1 MKGQQIFYSFL
12 PGVTA
17 AVLTTQ
23 PTWAETAKAS
33 GIQQVVSPS
42 VSTSTIASG
51 SWLTKANNL
60 DLDRQL
66 FAASDRTLSATSSK
80 NIGVVVTGKTGIPVK
95 RISGHEKAAIFG
107 LSATLPAKYLS
118 GNNLA
123 VTDNPKQRSDGSGA
137 SLGKLASTP
146 KRPVRTSVRIPV
158 PKVEPNARPISKSK
172 DNGQRLREAIAKM
185 RSQKTVVSKTTGK
198 ISSAPEKNSYILAS
212 AEPKRHKNPETK
224 LSNFIQS
231 NASNSRAAKL
241 LEVQNC
247 QQQPFVLNSV
257 GCGQKPFV
265 TELVSQL
272 PPGTPKTPAP
282 VTPSVPSA
290 PTAPAAPKTPQQ
302 IPDYLNPNP
311 NPLQYP
317 TQIEEVR
324 VRGTQPISLEQAIE
338 LARRNNRE
346 LQVSLLELQR
356 ARAALREAQA
366 DLYPDLGLSA
376 EIARQQSASSQLQS
390 ERTAEAEA
398 GVPPELRT
406 PSQDEPTSAFTGT
419 AQLTYDLYTS
429 GRRRANIN
437 AAEEQV
443 RFQQLDVERL
453 SEQIRLDV
461 TTNYYD
467 LQQADE
473 NVRIQQ
479 AAVTNAEAS
488 LRDAQALER
497 AGVGTRFDVL
507 RAQVNLANAQ
517 QNLTRALSQQR
528 ITSSQLATRLSI
540 PGSINISAADPVNLA
555 GLWNPTLEESIVLA
569 FQNRPELQQFLAQRN
584 ISEQRRRLA
593 LSELGPQVSVI
604 ASYNLL
610 DQFDDTISVTDGY
623 SLGLRASLNLF
634 DGGAARARAAQER
647 ANIRIAETQFAQQRD
662 QTRFD
667 VEQAYS
673 NLQANLENV
682 QTANA
687 ALDQAREALRLA
699 RLRFQAGVG
708 TQTDV
713 IAAETDLT
721 TAEGNRVVA
730 ILDYNRALANLQRA
744 VTTRA
749 LR

>member
-33 GIQQVVSPS
+33 GLQQVVPPS
-42 VSTSTIASG
+42 VSTSTISSG

-60 DLDRQL
+60 DRQL
-66 FAASDRTLSATSSK
+66 FAIGDRLSAPSSQ
-80 NIGVVVTGKTGIPVK
+80 NLGVVVTGKTGIPVEQ
-95 RISGHEKAAIFG
+95 ISANEAAIFS

-118 GNNLA
+118 GNNRA
-123 VTDNPKQRSDGSGA
+123 ITSNQIQPSNASGA

-146 KRPVRTSVRIPV
+146 KRPVKTSVSIPV
-158 PKVEPNARPISKSK
+158 PKVKPNARASSRNTAK
-172 DNGQRLREAIAKM
+172 DNGQRLREVLALR
-185 RSQKTVVSKTTGK
+185 RSQKIGVSDTTLK
-198 ISSAPEKNSYILAS
+198 LSSVPDKSLSKLSSQERSS
-212 AEPKRHKNPETK
+212 QKNPSTS
-224 LSNFIQS
+224 LSKFLRS
-231 NASNSRAAKL
+231 NVSNSRAAKL

-247 QQQPFVLNSV
+247 QQQASILNPV
-257 GCGQKPFV
+257 GCSQKSLV
-265 TELVSQL
+265 TELVSQV
-272 PPGTPKTPAP
+272 PSSTPTTPAP
-282 VTPSVPSA
+282 VTPPTQSA
-290 PTAPAAPKTPQQ
+290 PTTPAGSKTPQP

-317 TQIEEVR
+317 TEIEEVR
-324 VRGTQPISLEQAIE
+324 TRGTQPISLEQAIE

-356 ARAALREAQA
+356 ARASLREAQA
-366 DLYPDLGLSA
+366 ALYPNLGLSA
-376 EIARQQSASSQLQS
+376 EIGRQQSASGQLQT
-390 ERTAEAEA
+390 ERTRQAEA
-398 GVPPELRT
+398 GVPPELRS
-406 PSQDEPTSAFTGT
+406 PSQDEPSSSFNGT
-419 AQLTYDLYTS
+419 AQFTYDIYTS
-429 GRRRANIN
+429 GRRQANIN

-507 RAQVNLANAQ
+507 RAQVNLANSQ

-528 ITSSQLATRLSI
+528 ITSSQLSTRLSI

-610 DQFDDTISVTDGY
+610 DQFDDSISVTDGY
-623 SLGLRASLNLF
+623 SIGLRANLNLF

>member
-12 PGVTA
+12 PSVTA

-33 GIQQVVSPS
+33 GVQQVVPPS

-80 NIGVVVTGKTGIPVK
+80 NIGVVVIGKTGIPAE
-95 RISGHEKAAIFG
+95 RISGHEKAAIFS

-118 GNNLA
+118 GDNIA
-123 VTDNPKQRSDGSGA
+123 VTSNQKQPSS
-137 SLGKLASTP
+137 KLATDGKFASVP
-146 KRPVRTSVRIPV
+146 KRPTRTSVSIPV
-158 PKVEPNARPISKSK
+158 PKVEPNARPISKTAIK
-172 DNGQRLREAIAKM
+172 NPGQRLRAAIAKV
-185 RSQKTVVSKTTGK
+185 RTQRKAVSNDTLKLNSSQAKTLPKSTFLEPKSQKESG
-198 ISSAPEKNSYILAS
+198 IQLSAFLQN
-212 AEPKRHKNPETK
+212 
-224 LSNFIQS
+224 
-231 NASNSRAAKL
+231 NAKGSGTAKL
-241 LEVQNC
+241 LEVESC
-247 QQQPFVLNSV
+247 QQQAFIVNS
-257 GCGQKPFV
+257 GCSQKPFIR
-265 TELVSQL
+265 ELVSQV
-272 PPGTPKTPAP
+272 PPPTPTTPAP
-282 VTPSVPSA
+282 VTPTVPKT
-290 PTAPAAPKTPQQ
+290 PTTPAAPKTPPQ

-317 TQIEEVR
+317 TEIEEVR

-507 RAQVNLANAQ
+507 RAQVNLANSQ

>member
-1 MKGQQIFYSFL
+1 VKGQQIFYSFL

-66 FAASDRTLSATSSK
+66 FAANDRTLSSTSSK

-118 GNNLA
+118 ANNLA
-123 VTDNPKQRSDGSGA
+123 MTDNPKQRSDGSRA

-146 KRPVRTSVRIPV
+146 KRPVKTSVRIPV

-317 TQIEEVR
+317 TEIEEVR

-507 RAQVNLANAQ
+507 RAQVNLANSQ